1 MSGLGLIGEGDIKPC
16 LGFIITESD
25 CFLHKY
31 NCSIKGDLAHST
43 SPPSRRSSIPSK
55 NCIETTNLSP
65 TSRRF
70 RLSQSRT
77 QLSFQGSP
85 LLDRS
90 TACRKNFVHCLADG
104 PLPRPVMSI
113 GFRIPERKGLF
124 IARCGTGWMAL
135 GQFCANPIPED
146 IQGGLLPISGRTAPL
161 NIGDDN
167 PALRFR
173 HVCQKGK
180 TSFPILPEK

>member
-1 MSGLGLIGEGDIKPC
+1 MTFAPKKNGLSFKHPLSVPVEISNTAASIRRVN
-16 LGFIITESD
+16 
-25 CFLHKY
+25 FLLHPPPPHVPR
-31 NCSIKGDLAHST
+31 SIETTIKGDLAHST

-55 NCIETTNLSP
+55 NCIETKNLYQN
-65 TSRRF
+65 SRRF

-113 GFRIPERKGLF
+113 GFRIPERRDCSSH
-124 IARCGTGWMAL
+124 AVEPVGWLSDSSAPIRSRRTSKAA
-135 GQFCANPIPED
+135 FC
-146 IQGGLLPISGRTAPL
+146 QSVGGPHR
-161 NIGDDN
+161 
-167 PALRFR
+167 
-173 HVCQKGK
+173 
-180 TSFPILPEK
+180 